1 MDLLVHGLRELVLA
15 HHPPEAYERCVVI
28 DGHHVCRRCSVLYP
42 IAFSVLGLSLAGLH
56 WPASLDRLLLLALPA
71 PVVFEFVLE
80 QLGLIRYS
88 PRRQVALTTVAA
100 PALGQ
105 GFTRYLSH
113 GGDGVFWTMVAV
125 HAGICVIAFAV
136 GTLVRNRH
144 AEAARVA
151 DEEAHPLLQGFE
163 SADEFRAYL
172 ESASTGTAASTGTGA
187 STGTETV
194 SA

>member
-1 MDLLVHGLRELVLA
+1 MDLHVHGLRELVLA
-15 HHPPEAYERCVVI
+15 HHTPEAYERCVVV

-56 WPASLDRLLLLALPA
+56 WPASLDRPLLLALPV

-88 PRRQVALTTVAA
+88 PRRQVALTTIASV
-100 PALGQ
+100 ALGQ
-105 GFTRYLSH
+105 GFARYLSH
-113 GGDGVFWTMVAV
+113 SADRVFWTMVTV
-125 HAGICVIAFAV
+125 HAGICVIAFALGAV
-136 GTLVRNRH
+136 LRSRH
-144 AEAARVA
+144 AEAARVS

-172 ESASTGTAASTGTGA
+172 VSASTGTSTPTGT
-187 STGTETV
+187 TTD